1 MDHTP
6 PLVSIGIPTYNRGSL
21 LHRSIDSALSQDF
34 ENIEIIISDNA
45 STDET
50 AEVCQSYCA
59 RDRRIKYIRQP
70 TNVGPTT
77 NFNEVL
83 KHASGVFFMWLGDDD
98 WIDTSYVRTCAEHL
112 TDDATLALIA
122 GLPKYYRDG
131 REAGRGQVLCL
142 TQNQWYW
149 RVISYY
155 TQVADNGIFY
165 GMMRSADLRDITL
178 RNTMGGDWLLIASV
192 LSRGKAKTT
201 TSTSLHRDIGGLTS
215 SYQRIAVSL
224 GLGPRQAAFP
234 MLSVASA
241 AWLDLVRN
249 AVVYRRHPR
258 LTRLLLGSAVFVAIA
273 LKPVEFKL
281 RRAKVRFSMVMGRFL
296 RVRS

>member
-1 MDHTP
+1 MEHSQ
-6 PLVSIGIPTYNRGSL
+6 PLVSIGIPTYNRGAL

-50 AEVCQSYCA
+50 PQVCKSYCA

-77 NFNEVL
+77 NFNEAL
-83 KHASGVFFMWLGDDD
+83 KHASGLFFMWLGDDD
-98 WIDTSYVRTCAEHL
+98 WIDTSYVRTCVEHL
-112 TDDATLALIA
+112 TDDATLSLIS
-122 GLPKYYRDG
+122 GLAKYYRDG
-131 REAGRGQVLCL
+131 REVGRGEVMCL
-142 TQNQWYW
+142 MQNQWYW
-149 RVISYY
+149 RLISYY

-165 GMMRSADLRDITL
+165 GLMRSADLRDLTL
-178 RNTMGGDWLLIASV
+178 QNTMGGDWLLIASI
-192 LSRGKAKTT
+192 LSRGRAKTT

-224 GLGPRQAAFP
+224 GLRRRQAAFP

-241 AWLDLVRN
+241 AWLELVRDG
-249 AVVYRRHPR
+249 AVYRKHRR
-258 LTRLLLGSAVFVAIA
+258 LTRVLLGSAVFVAIA

-281 RRAKVRFSMVMGRFL
+281 RRAKVRFSMVMGRFF
-296 RVRS
+296 RFSS

>member
-1 MDHTP
+1 MDHTQ

-21 LHRSIDSALSQDF
+21 LHRSIDSALNQDF
-34 ENIEIIISDNA
+34 ENIEIVISDNA

-50 AEVCQSYCA
+50 PQVCLSYA
-59 RDRRIKYIRQP
+59 AKDRRIKYIRQP
-70 TNVGPTT
+70 TNLGPTT

-98 WIDTSYVRTCAEHL
+98 WIDTSYVRTCVERL
-112 TDDATLALIA
+112 IDDPTLSLIA
-122 GLPKYYRDG
+122 GVPKYYRDG
-131 REAGRGQVLCL
+131 READVGQVMCL

-165 GMMRSADLRDITL
+165 GMMRSADLRDIML
-178 RNTMGGDWLLIASV
+178 RNTMGGDWLLVASV

-201 TSTSLHRDIGGLTS
+201 TGTSLHRDIGGLTS

-224 GLGPRQAAFP
+224 GLRRRQAAFP

-241 AWLDLVRN
+241 AWLDLVRDG
-249 AVVYRRHPR
+249 AVYHKHRR
-258 LTRLLLGSAVFVAIA
+258 LTRLLIGSAVFVAVA
-273 LKPVEFKL
+273 LKPLEFKL
-281 RRAKVRFSMVMGRFL
+281 CHAKVRFSMVMGRFL